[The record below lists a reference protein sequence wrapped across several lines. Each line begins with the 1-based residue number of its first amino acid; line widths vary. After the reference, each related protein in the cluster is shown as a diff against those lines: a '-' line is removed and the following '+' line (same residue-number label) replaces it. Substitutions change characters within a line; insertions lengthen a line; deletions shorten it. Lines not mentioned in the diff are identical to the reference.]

1 MCNLSRVYEES
12 NGIAPEQ
19 GGAGPA
25 EVLGMPFRCDGRQVW
40 TWGGNTNGELGL
52 GFVTTTTALEC
63 LAPGNVKM
71 ACESVGGA
79 LLAERVAPLS
89 GRNVS
94 HLTMGYKHSLVRLG
108 ACPDTSSDRCGI
120 CFGDNRVCVGC
131 SGITNRPSVL
141 DWCGACNGDNSTCTG
156 CKKQYACD
164 APGDADKCL
173 DKCAR
178 PPPSRTD
185 WTHLVPSPVL
195 TGHVS
200 SLLPYR
206 PASLP
211 PPPPH
216 APRRPHPPSPAP
228 AAGTASASPARQS
241 KTTHRATRRPLPPR
255 PAPPLE
261 PFSPRPAQTRPAPPR
276 PAPPLEQP

>member
-1 MCNLSRVYEES
+1 VCNLSRVYEES
-12 NGIAPEQ
+12 NGVAPEQ

-25 EVLGMPFRCDGRQVW
+25 AVLGMPFRCDGRQVW

-52 GFVTTTTALEC
+52 GYVTTTTALEC

-94 HLTMGYKHSLVRLG
+94 HLTMGYKHTLVRLG
-108 ACPDTSSDRCGI
+108 ACPGTSSDRCGI

-131 SGITNRPSVL
+131 SGITNKPSVL

-156 CKKQYACD
+156 CKKKYACD

-173 DKCAR
+173 DKCA
-178 PPPSRTD
+178 PPPSSTATCCD
-185 WTHLVPSPVL
+185 MGDSCVAFPD
-195 TGHVS
+195 
-200 SLLPYR
+200 YR
-206 PASLP
+206 KSFLQPSLP

-216 APRRPHPPSPAP
+216 APQWPQPPSPAP

-241 KTTHRATRRPLPPR
+241 KTTPRAIRRRLPPR
-255 PAPPLE
+255 PAPPGPPAE
-261 PFSPRPAQTRPAPPR
+261 P
-276 PAPPLEQP
+276 